1 MDERSF
7 SKASVCCGPEHV
19 NRETAESMRYAASHK
34 QATRDKLLDSSRA
47 IAKRQGFDSTGVD
60 ALMQAI
66 GLSGGAFY
74 SHFGSKAELFAAL
87 VERELDHSAQM
98 LGGADEDSAEGAD
111 KDAQTRRSQLARSLK
126 RYLSSAHAQQPEA
139 GCALPALGAEI
150 ARAGPPVRAGVE
162 QSLKR
167 LHKRWSG
174 ALEGDADA
182 AWALLSQCVGAL
194 MLARVVESERT
205 RQEILAAN
213 RRVALATA
221 QAPSS
226 NDR

>member
-1 MDERSF
+1 
-7 SKASVCCGPEHV
+7 
-19 NRETAESMRYAASHK
+19 MRYAASHK
-34 QATRDKLLDSSRA
+34 QQTRDQLLDSSRA

-60 ALMQAI
+60 ALMQSI

-87 VERELDHSAQM
+87 VERELEHSARM
-98 LGGADEDSAEGAD
+98 LGRADAEAAGAGQ
-111 KDAQTRRSQLARSLK
+111 DAAATGVQLARSLK

-150 ARAGPPVRAGVE
+150 ARAGPAVRAGVE
-162 QSLKR
+162 QSLR
-167 LHKRWSG
+167 QLQRQWAG
-174 ALEGDADA
+174 ALDGDADT

-194 MLARVVESERT
+194 MLARVVQSERT

-213 RRVALATA
+213 RRVALAA
-221 QAPSS
+221 VARASGHPSS
-226 NDR
+226 PNER

>member
-1 MDERSF
+1 
-7 SKASVCCGPEHV
+7 
-19 NRETAESMRYAASHK
+19 MRYAASHK
-34 QATRDKLLDSSRA
+34 QQTRDKLLDSSRA

-60 ALMQAI
+60 ALMQSI

-87 VERELDHSAQM
+87 VERELEHSARM
-98 LGGADEDSAEGAD
+98 LGRADAEAAGAGQ
-111 KDAQTRRSQLARSLK
+111 DAAATGVQLARSLK

-150 ARAGPPVRAGVE
+150 ARAGPAVRAGVE
-162 QSLKR
+162 QSLR
-167 LHKRWSG
+167 QLQRQWAG
-174 ALEGDADA
+174 ALDGDADT

-194 MLARVVESERT
+194 MLARVVQSERT

-213 RRVALATA
+213 RRVALAA
-221 QAPSS
+221 VARASGHPSS
-226 NDR
+226 PIER

>member
-1 MDERSF
+1 
-7 SKASVCCGPEHV
+7 
-19 NRETAESMRYAASHK
+19 MRYAAHHK

-87 VERELDHSAQM
+87 VARELDHSAQM
-98 LGGADEDSAEGAD
+98 LGITGDASPDGAERDADS
-111 KDAQTRRSQLARSLK
+111 DAHLRRTQLARSLK
-126 RYLSSAHAQQPEA
+126 RYLSTAHAQQPEA

-150 ARAGPPVRAGVE
+150 ARAGPPVRAAVE

-167 LHKRWSG
+167 LQRQWAG
-174 ALEGDADA
+174 ALEGDADT

-213 RRVALATA
+213 RRAALATA
-221 QAPSS
+221 TAASS

>member
-1 MDERSF
+1 
-7 SKASVCCGPEHV
+7 
-19 NRETAESMRYAASHK
+19 MRYAASHK
-34 QATRDKLLDSSRA
+34 QQTRDRLIDSSRA

-60 ALMQAI
+60 ALMQAV
-66 GLSGGAFY
+66 GLSGAAFY
-74 SHFGSKAELFAAL
+74 SHFGAKSELFAAL
-87 VERELDHSAQM
+87 VERELAHSARM
-98 LGGADEDSAEGAD
+98 LGAATSDGDGPDAEA
-111 KDAQTRRSQLARSLK
+111 TRAQLARSLK

-162 QSLKR
+162 RSLKQLQR
-167 LHKRWSG
+167 RWAG
-174 ALEGDADA
+174 ALDGDADT

-213 RRVALATA
+213 RRVALARAAVTE
-221 QAPSS
+221 PSS
-226 NDR
+226 PNDR